1 MEIAMQFTAEN
12 VRVSA
17 FNVAPRAVD
26 GNAINGCLGHFDV
39 TIPGLTLYGAR
50 LHRSRSGELVVIGP
64 RTDSNTSRVSGVRIN
79 DPELHASI
87 VEAAVRVARVF
98 GVNVNEAERTT
109 EA

>member
-1 MEIAMQFTAEN
+1 MRFTAEN

-17 FNVAPRAVD
+17 FHVAPRAVD

-64 RTDSNTSRVSGVRIN
+64 RTASNAPRLSGVRID

-98 GVNVNEAERTT
+98 GVNVTDAKETAEA
-109 EA
+109 